1 MIRQPFKA
9 RTAEELIA
17 LLSAV
22 ATAILAVI
30 IIMLLYF
37 GREIIIP
44 IALAILLSFVLA
56 PLVGA
61 LQRVR
66 VPRGLAVVGV
76 VLIAFAFIFAM
87 GSLLATQLAQLAGD
101 LPRYQSTISE
111 KIQSFRET
119 TAGRGTL
126 ERASG
131 MLKDLSKELDKPKEA
146 MTALEA
152 GSSPKAVPPKPVPVE
167 VRQPDPGALES
178 LQSLISPLLHPLA
191 TTGIIVIFVIF
202 ILIQREDLRN
212 RLIRLAGSHDLQ
224 RTTAALDDAAIR
236 LSRLFLIQLLLNGSF
251 GIIIGTGLWLIGVP
265 SAILWGILAAV
276 LRFVPYIGA
285 VIAAAF
291 PLALAVAVDPTWTM
305 LLWTVALFLVVEPI
319 VGHVIE
325 PLVYGQSTGLS
336 PVAVV
341 ASATFWTALW
351 GPIGLVLATPLT
363 VCLVVLGRHVERL
376 EFLDVMFGD
385 RPALSPPEIF
395 YQRMLAGDPTEASEK
410 AEEFLKE
417 RSLSSYYDEVA
428 LKGLRLAQADV
439 ERGALDPERLIKIRD
454 AVREF
459 AGNISEHD
467 DRLPPKINPTTD
479 VEATSAVETVAE
491 DAPYENLPVLRKED
505 LPPEWQGEHPVLCVA
520 GRSLVDEAAAIML
533 GQLSTAHGLSAR
545 VEGAEALSTANIFR
559 LETRGVAIVCLVY
572 MDATSPAHMRY
583 SVRRLRRKLPKATI
597 ILGCWMKDM
606 EPAALESLREGA
618 KADLAASSLGGAIKL
633 CIRVDRFRRYFD
645 NTFRDRSLGTN
656 AKTAALSEP
665 AALRRG
671 RFVLA
676 TRKSRQGF
684 PRRPAVALRLP
695 GGLLRRAVLERN
707 RAYLAMGRTA
717 LRGRP
722 VRCRCVGP
730 TIPDGVASVTSGDAD
745 QASVAVL

>member
-1 MIRQPFKA
+1 MIRQSFKA
-9 RTAEELIA
+9 RTPEELIG

-22 ATAILAVI
+22 ATAILTVI

-56 PLVGA
+56 PLVGL
-61 LQRVR
+61 LQFIRI
-66 VPRGLAVVGV
+66 PRGLAVVSV
-76 VLIAFAFIFAM
+76 VITAFALIFAM
-87 GSLLATQLAQLAGD
+87 GSLLANQLTQLAGD

-111 KIQSFRET
+111 KIQAFRDT

-146 MTALEA
+146 ATALGGGA
-152 GSSPKAVPPKPVPVE
+152 SPNATQPPKPVPVE

-202 ILIQREDLRN
+202 ILLQREDLRN

-224 RTTAALDDAAIR
+224 RTTAALDDAASR

-251 GIIIGTGLWLIGVP
+251 GIIIGSGLWLIGVP

-285 VIAAAF
+285 AIAAAF
-291 PLALAVAVDPTWTM
+291 PLALAVAVDPTWSM
-305 LLWTVALFLVVEPI
+305 LLWTLALFVVVEPV

-325 PLVYGQSTGLS
+325 PMVYGHSTGLS

-428 LKGLRLAQADV
+428 LKGLQLAQVDA
-439 ERGALDPERLIKIRD
+439 ERGTLDPVRLTKIRD
-454 AVREF
+454 AISEF
-459 AGNISEHD
+459 ANNISELD
-467 DRLPPKINPTTD
+467 DRQMPKVNSTTD
-479 VEATSAVETVAE
+479 AEVTSAVETVAE
-491 DAPYENLPVLRKED
+491 DAPYENLPILSKED
-505 LPPEWQGEHPVLCVA
+505 LPPEWRSEHPVLCVA
-520 GRSLVDEAAAIML
+520 GRTLLDEAAATML
-533 GQLSTAHGLSAR
+533 GQLSTAHGLAAR
-545 VEGAEALSTANIFR
+545 VEAANALSTANIFR
-559 LETRGVAIVCLVY
+559 LETAGVAIVCLIY
-572 MDATSPAHMRY
+572 MDASSPAHMRY

-597 ILGCWMKDM
+597 ILGCWLKDM
-606 EPAALESLREGA
+606 EPAALETLREGA
-618 KADLAASSLGGAIKL
+618 KADLAAASLGQAVKL
-633 CIRVDRFRRYFD
+633 CIEATGVEDDSHLAGKDELSGITVEGDQPRSRFQMADVGARYSIK
-645 NTFRDRSLGTN
+645 N
-656 AKTAALSEP
+656 
-665 AALRRG
+665 
-671 RFVLA
+671 
-676 TRKSRQGF
+676 Q
-684 PRRPAVALRLP
+684 
-695 GGLLRRAVLERN
+695 
-707 RAYLAMGRTA
+707 
-717 LRGRP
+717 
-722 VRCRCVGP
+722 
-730 TIPDGVASVTSGDAD
+730 
-745 QASVAVL
+745 

>member
-1 MIRQPFKA
+1 VKNRSLCSDLEPFRNASVMLPFVSALKPGLDKRRFVIRQPFKA
-9 RTAEELIA
+9 RTSEELIA

-30 IIMLLYF
+30 IIMMLYF

-56 PLVGA
+56 PLVGL

-76 VLIAFAFIFAM
+76 VIFAFAAIFAM
-87 GSLLATQLAQLAGD
+87 GSLLASQLTQLAGD
-101 LPRYQSTISE
+101 LPQYQSTISE
-111 KIQSFRET
+111 KIQSFRDT

-131 MLKDLSKELDKPKEA
+131 MLKDLSKELDKPKDA
-146 MTALEA
+146 ASALGA
-152 GSSPKAVPPKPVPVE
+152 GAILSPKAPAPLAPVPVE
-167 VRQPDPGALES
+167 VRPPEPGALES

-191 TTGIIVIFVIF
+191 TTGIIIIFVIF
-202 ILIQREDLRN
+202 ILLQREDLRN
-212 RLIRLAGSHDLQ
+212 RLIRLAGSNDLQ
-224 RTTAALDDAAIR
+224 RTTAALDDAAGR
-236 LSRLFLIQLLLNGSF
+236 LSRLFLIQLLLNGTF
-251 GIIIGTGLWLIGVP
+251 GVVIGTGLWLIGVP

-285 VIAAAF
+285 AIAAAF
-291 PLALAVAVDPTWTM
+291 PLALAVAVDPSWSM
-305 LLWTVALFLVVEPI
+305 LLWTLALFLVVEPI

-325 PLVYGQSTGLS
+325 PMVYGHSTGLS

-395 YQRMLAGDPTEASEK
+395 YQRMLAGDPTEAAEK

-428 LKGLRLAQADV
+428 LKGLQLAQVDA
-439 ERGALDPERLIKIRD
+439 ERGALNHERLTKIRD
-454 AVREF
+454 AVSEF
-459 AGNISEHD
+459 ANDLSDQD
-467 DRLPPKINPTTD
+467 DRPPPKVNSTTD
-479 VEATSAVETVAE
+479 AEATSAVESVAE
-491 DAPYENLPVLRKED
+491 DAPYENLPILSKED

-520 GRSLVDEAAAIML
+520 GRSLIDEAAAIML
-533 GQLSTAHGLSAR
+533 GQLSTAHGLVAR
-545 VEGAEALSTANIFR
+545 VEGAAALSTTNVFR
-559 LETRGVAIVCLVY
+559 LETAGVAIVCLVY
-572 MDATSPAHMRY
+572 MDSSGSAHMRY

-597 ILGCWMKDM
+597 ILGCWMKDVN
-606 EPAALESLREGA
+606 PAAL
-618 KADLAASSLGGAIKL
+618 
-633 CIRVDRFRRYFD
+633 D
-645 NTFRDRSLGTN
+645 NCGT
-656 AKTAALSEP
+656 
-665 AALRRG
+665 
-671 RFVLA
+671 V
-676 TRKSRQGF
+676 RK
-684 PRRPAVALRLP
+684 
-695 GGLLRRAVLERN
+695 
-707 RAYLAMGRTA
+707 
-717 LRGRP
+717 
-722 VRCRCVGP
+722 P
-730 TIPDGVASVTSGDAD
+730 T
-745 QASVAVL
+745 

>member
-9 RTAEELIA
+9 RTPEELIA

-22 ATAILAVI
+22 ATAILTVI

-56 PLVGA
+56 PLVGL
-61 LQRVR
+61 LQRMR
-66 VPRGLAVVGV
+66 IPRGLAVVSV
-76 VLIAFAFIFAM
+76 VITAFVLIFAM
-87 GSLLATQLAQLAGD
+87 GSLLASQLTQLAED

-111 KIQSFRET
+111 KIQSFRDT

-146 MTALEA
+146 ATPLG
-152 GSSPKAVPPKPVPVE
+152 GSVSQKAAPPLRPVPVE

-202 ILIQREDLRN
+202 ILLQREDLRN

-224 RTTAALDDAAIR
+224 RTTAALDDAASR

-251 GIIIGTGLWLIGVP
+251 GVIIGSGLWLIGVP

-285 VIAAAF
+285 AIAAAF
-291 PLALAVAVDPTWTM
+291 PLALAVAVDPTWSM
-305 LLWTVALFLVVEPI
+305 LLWTVALFLVVEPV

-325 PLVYGQSTGLS
+325 PMVYGHSTGLS

-417 RSLSSYYDEVA
+417 RSL
-428 LKGLRLAQADV
+428 K
-439 ERGALDPERLIKIRD
+439 
-454 AVREF
+454 F
-459 AGNISEHD
+459 
-467 DRLPPKINPTTD
+467 
-479 VEATSAVETVAE
+479 
-491 DAPYENLPVLRKED
+491 
-505 LPPEWQGEHPVLCVA
+505 
-520 GRSLVDEAAAIML
+520 
-533 GQLSTAHGLSAR
+533 
-545 VEGAEALSTANIFR
+545 
-559 LETRGVAIVCLVY
+559 
-572 MDATSPAHMRY
+572 
-583 SVRRLRRKLPKATI
+583 
-597 ILGCWMKDM
+597 
-606 EPAALESLREGA
+606 
-618 KADLAASSLGGAIKL
+618 
-633 CIRVDRFRRYFD
+633 
-645 NTFRDRSLGTN
+645 
-656 AKTAALSEP
+656 
-665 AALRRG
+665 
-671 RFVLA
+671 
-676 TRKSRQGF
+676 
-684 PRRPAVALRLP
+684 
-695 GGLLRRAVLERN
+695 LL
-707 RAYLAMGRTA
+707 
-717 LRGRP
+717 
-722 VRCRCVGP
+722 
-730 TIPDGVASVTSGDAD
+730 
-745 QASVAVL
+745 

>member
-1 MIRQPFKA
+1 MPQERAGAREEVVIRQPFKA
-9 RTAEELIA
+9 RTSEELIA

-30 IIMLLYF
+30 IIMMLYF

-56 PLVGA
+56 PLVGL
-61 LQRVR
+61 LQRIR
-66 VPRGLAVVGV
+66 VPRGLAVVSV
-76 VLIAFAFIFAM
+76 VIIAFAFLFAM
-87 GSLLATQLAQLAGD
+87 GSLLASQLTQLAGD

-131 MLKDLSKELDKPKEA
+131 MLKDLSKELDKPKDA
-146 MTALEA
+146 APALGA
-152 GSSPKAVPPKPVPVE
+152 GVSPKAAAPLAPVPVE

-191 TTGIIVIFVIF
+191 TTGIIIIFVIF
-202 ILIQREDLRN
+202 ILLQREDLRN

-224 RTTAALDDAAIR
+224 RTTAALDDAASR

-251 GIIIGTGLWLIGVP
+251 GVIIGTGLWLIGVP

-285 VIAAAF
+285 AIAAAF
-291 PLALAVAVDPTWTM
+291 PLVLAVAVDPTWSM
-305 LLWTVALFLVVEPI
+305 LLWTLALFLIVEPI

-325 PLVYGQSTGLS
+325 PMVYGHSTGLS

-410 AEEFLKE
+410 AEEFLKV
-417 RSLSSYYDEVA
+417 RSLASYYDEVA
-428 LKGLRLAQADV
+428 LKGLQLAQADA
-439 ERGALDPERLIKIRD
+439 ERGALDNERLTKIRD
-454 AVREF
+454 AVSEF
-459 AGNISEHD
+459 VINISDQD
-467 DRLPPKINPTTD
+467 DRPLPKVNSTTD
-479 VEATSAVETVAE
+479 AEATSAVETVAE
-491 DAPYENLPVLRKED
+491 NAPYENLPVLSKNE
-505 LPPEWQGEHPVLCVA
+505 LPPEWQGEHPVLCIA
-520 GRSLVDEAAAIML
+520 GRSLIDQAAAIML
-533 GQLSTAHGLSAR
+533 GQLSTSHGLAAR
-545 VEGAEALSTANIFR
+545 VEAAEALYTTNVFR
-559 LETRGVAIVCLVY
+559 LETTGVAIVCLVY
-572 MDATSPAHMRY
+572 MDAGSPAHMRY

-606 EPAALESLREGA
+606 DSAVLEKLRDSA
-618 KADLAASSLGGAIKL
+618 KADLAAASLGEALRI
-633 CIRVDRFRRYFD
+633 CIEATGLEVAQTMDD
-645 NTFRDRSLGTN
+645 QRSRT
-656 AKTAALSEP
+656 TAA
-665 AALRRG
+665 
-671 RFVLA
+671 
-676 TRKSRQGF
+676 
-684 PRRPAVALRLP
+684 
-695 GGLLRRAVLERN
+695 
-707 RAYLAMGRTA
+707 
-717 LRGRP
+717 
-722 VRCRCVGP
+722 
-730 TIPDGVASVTSGDAD
+730 
-745 QASVAVL
+745 

>member
-1 MIRQPFKA
+1 MIRQSFKA
-9 RTAEELIA
+9 RTPEELIG

-22 ATAILAVI
+22 ATAILTVI

-56 PLVGA
+56 PLVGL
-61 LQRVR
+61 LQSIRI
-66 VPRGLAVVGV
+66 PRGLAVVSV
-76 VLIAFAFIFAM
+76 VITAFALIFAM
-87 GSLLATQLAQLAGD
+87 GSLLANQLTQLAGD

-111 KIQSFRET
+111 KIQAFRDT

-146 MTALEA
+146 ATALGGGA
-152 GSSPKAVPPKPVPVE
+152 SPNATQPPKPVPVE

-202 ILIQREDLRN
+202 ILLQREDLRN

-224 RTTAALDDAAIR
+224 RTTAALDDAASR

-251 GIIIGTGLWLIGVP
+251 GIIIGSGLWLIGVP

-285 VIAAAF
+285 AIAAAF
-291 PLALAVAVDPTWTM
+291 PLALAVAVDPTWSM
-305 LLWTVALFLVVEPI
+305 LLWTLALFVVVEPV

-325 PLVYGQSTGLS
+325 PMVYGHSTGLS

-428 LKGLRLAQADV
+428 LKGLQLAQADA
-439 ERGALDPERLIKIRD
+439 ERRALDLERLTKIRD
-454 AVREF
+454 AISEF
-459 AGNISEHD
+459 ANNISELD
-467 DRLPPKINPTTD
+467 DRPMPKVNSTTD
-479 VEATSAVETVAE
+479 AEVTSAVETVAE
-491 DAPYENLPVLRKED
+491 DAPYENLPILSKE
-505 LPPEWQGEHPVLCVA
+505 
-520 GRSLVDEAAAIML
+520 GR
-533 GQLSTAHGLSAR
+533 
-545 VEGAEALSTANIFR
+545 
-559 LETRGVAIVCLVY
+559 
-572 MDATSPAHMRY
+572 
-583 SVRRLRRKLPKATI
+583 
-597 ILGCWMKDM
+597 
-606 EPAALESLREGA
+606 
-618 KADLAASSLGGAIKL
+618 
-633 CIRVDRFRRYFD
+633 
-645 NTFRDRSLGTN
+645 
-656 AKTAALSEP
+656 
-665 AALRRG
+665 
-671 RFVLA
+671 
-676 TRKSRQGF
+676 
-684 PRRPAVALRLP
+684 
-695 GGLLRRAVLERN
+695 
-707 RAYLAMGRTA
+707 
-717 LRGRP
+717 
-722 VRCRCVGP
+722 
-730 TIPDGVASVTSGDAD
+730 
-745 QASVAVL
+745 

>member
-9 RTAEELIA
+9 RTPEELTA

-56 PLVGA
+56 PLVGL

-66 VPRGLAVVGV
+66 VPRGLAVVSV
-76 VLIAFAFIFAM
+76 VIVAFAFLFAM

-131 MLKDLSKELDKPKEA
+131 MLKDLSKELDRPKEA
-146 MTALEA
+146 ASALGTGA
-152 GSSPKAVPPKPVPVE
+152 SPKAAAPKPVPVE

-202 ILIQREDLRN
+202 ILLQREDLRN

-224 RTTAALDDAAIR
+224 RTTAALDDAASR

-251 GIIIGTGLWLIGVP
+251 GIVIGTGLWLIGVP

-291 PLALAVAVDPTWTM
+291 PLTLAVAVDPSWTM

-325 PLVYGQSTGLS
+325 PMVYGHSTGLS

-428 LKGLRLAQADV
+428 LKGLQLAQADV
-439 ERGALDPERLIKIRD
+439 ERGALDPQRLIKIRD
-454 AVREF
+454 AVSEF
-459 AGNISEHD
+459 ASNLSEQD
-467 DRLPPKINPTTD
+467 DRLPPKIIPTTD

-491 DAPYENLPVLRKED
+491 DAPYENLPVLRKEE
-505 LPPEWQGEHPVLCVA
+505 LPPDWQGEHPVLCVA
-520 GRSLVDEAAAIML
+520 GRSLIDEAAATML

-559 LETRGVAIVCLVY
+559 LETAGVAIVCLVY
-572 MDATSPAHMRY
+572 MDASGPAHMRY

-606 EPAALESLREGA
+606 DPAALESLREGA
-618 KADLAASSLGGAIKL
+618 KADLAAASLGGALKH
-633 CIRVDRFRRYFD
+633 CIEATGAV
-645 NTFRDRSLGTN
+645 NIAQLS
-656 AKTAALSEP
+656 KTAA
-665 AALRRG
+665 A
-671 RFVLA
+671 
-676 TRKSRQGF
+676 
-684 PRRPAVALRLP
+684 
-695 GGLLRRAVLERN
+695 
-707 RAYLAMGRTA
+707 
-717 LRGRP
+717 
-722 VRCRCVGP
+722 
-730 TIPDGVASVTSGDAD
+730 
-745 QASVAVL
+745 